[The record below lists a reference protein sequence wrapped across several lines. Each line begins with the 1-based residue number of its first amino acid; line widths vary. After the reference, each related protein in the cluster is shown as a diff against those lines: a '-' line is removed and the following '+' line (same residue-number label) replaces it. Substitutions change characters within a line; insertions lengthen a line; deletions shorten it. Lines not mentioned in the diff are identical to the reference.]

1 MLKSKVG
8 RYVAVKV
15 HSSWTDFFAYF
26 QQQVYSFSLEIL
38 ML

>member
-8 RYVAVKV
+8 RYVVVKV

-26 QQQVYSFSLEIL
+26 QQQVCSLSLDIL
-38 ML
+38 VL